1 MNENYN
7 EDKKIIYLIDHP
19 DYIKSIIRWKD
30 INKIREKNGLKRL
43 PKPTPPIA
51 IPGSIFYKEN

>member
-19 DYIKSIIRWKD
+19 DYLKALVRWED
-30 INKIREKNGLKRL
+30 INILRVKIGLKPL

-51 IPGSIFYKEN
+51 VPGSIFYKEN

>member
-19 DYIKSIIRWKD
+19 DYLKSLIRWKD
-30 INKIREKNGLKRL
+30 INKLREKDGLKHL
-43 PKPTPPIA
+43 PRPTPPIA
-51 IPGSIFYKEN
+51 VPGGPFYNVN